1 MVIRAFSLIFSFLV
15 FTVAFAQVQQD
26 ANKIMPF
33 EQYIGLVKQN
43 HPYINAINII
53 TKKADAELTM
63 SRSGFDPYLSYEAGS
78 KKFIENYYQY
88 SNAELKLPLWWGID
102 LQSGIQFNNGPRLD
116 NSISTGQNAYLGI
129 NIPLLKNL
137 VYDKRR
143 AAVQMAKV
151 AQKQSVAEQ
160 IIERNNFLYD
170 AIVAYWRW
178 SASLELYSM
187 AERLFDN
194 NQNRLKFV
202 KNSVVF
208 GDRPAIDSVEQLTQ
222 LQMFNLQKQNFFLDY
237 RTAHFFMGAY
247 LVDSSLTTKPQI
259 SSKTNIPN
267 LSKDSLMNT
276 VETIVMNHPIL
287 QQYQNKLLQLKIER
301 KLKAQSLLPTLNV
314 GFNILSKNDPST
326 IIFEENYI
334 QNNRQFTIKA
344 GIPLRLSEGR
354 GGYRFAQLKLKE
366 QAAVMEFKTLEL
378 RSKMNMVITEVL
390 NFNNQMNILE
400 AVILNYKKLL
410 DAEEQKFKLG
420 ESSLFLINSRE
431 LKLFEA
437 QQKLIETKFK
447 AIKAYYS
454 YLKTA
459 ALIQ

>member
-1 MVIRAFSLIFSFLV
+1 MRIRTFSLIFLGLTTIV
-15 FTVAFAQVQQD
+15 FSQNLPIVG
-26 ANKIMPF
+26 KIMPF
-33 EQYIGLVKQN
+33 DQYLNQVKQN
-43 HPYINAINII
+43 HPYINAISII

-63 SRSGFDPYLSYEAGS
+63 SRSGFDPYLSYEAGN

-88 SNAELKLPLWWGID
+88 SNAELSLPVWWGMDI
-102 LQSGIQFNNGPRLD
+102 QTGIQYNTGPRLD
-116 NSISTGQNAYLGI
+116 NSITTGQNAYLGI
-129 NIPLLKNL
+129 DMPLLKNL

-143 AAVQMAKV
+143 AAVQMAKI

-170 AIVAYWRW
+170 AIVSYWRW
-178 SASLELYSM
+178 SASLELYSI
-187 AERLFDN
+187 AEQLFDN
-194 NQNRLKFV
+194 NQSRLKFV

-208 GDRPAIDSVEQLTQ
+208 GDRPAIDSIEQLTQ

-247 LVDSSLTTKPQI
+247 LVDSSLATKPET
-259 SSKTNIPN
+259 SAKSNIPI
-267 LSKDSLMNT
+267 LRKDSLMNM
-276 VETIVMNHPIL
+276 VEGIVMNHPIL
-287 QQYQNKLLQLKIER
+287 QQYQNKLSQLKIDR

-314 GFNILSKNDPST
+314 GFNILSKNDPTT
-326 IIFEENYI
+326 IIFDENYI
-334 QNNRQFTIKA
+334 RNNRQYSVKA

-354 GGYRFAQLKLKE
+354 GGYRLAQLKLKE
-366 QAAVMEFKTLEL
+366 QNAILEFKTLEL
-378 RSKMNMVITEVL
+378 RSKMNMSITEVL
-390 NFNNQMNILE
+390 NYNNQMNILE
-400 AVILNYKKLL
+400 AAILNYKKLL

-431 LKLFEA
+431 MKLFEA